1 MTYFTSEWFR
11 IVLFDTHCYS
21 YLCLKQQLAG
31 LRYVAFLPDF
41 FKLAGIVVLV
51 HKFKKL
57 KRILFKE
64 RALLHI
70 LSVVLRILLLVSRKS
85 RPKSAS
91 IQKMASF
98 QQFSSA
104 EGQSFC
110 YVKGSIPL
118 YRLYRYVRRQ
128 RVWFFSRFILKQ
140 GINFATY
147 FILFYQIRQLL
158 AESPQQHDANYCGPV
173 TVPHPMRARPPHR
186 GLRSLLFTNSVWVL

>member
-91 IQKMASF
+91 IQKNGLFLAIFKCRGIVLLLRKRQYSLIQAIQVCTAPKGMVF
-98 QQFSSA
+98 QPFYSEVGNQFRN
-104 EGQSFC
+104 
-110 YVKGSIPL
+110 L
-118 YRLYRYVRRQ
+118 
-128 RVWFFSRFILKQ
+128 
-140 GINFATY
+140 IN
-147 FILFYQIRQLL
+147 QIRQLL
-158 AESPQQHDANYCGPV
+158 AESPQQHDANYCGPI